1 MTQSGGLVPS
11 APTPP
16 WKPENC
22 ATLSDLVARRA
33 AAEPGGVYFT
43 LFGTPL
49 TAERLHATSLRYAG
63 ALRARGIGPGDKV
76 VIILP
81 TCEEFFF
88 AFFGALAIG
97 AVPVPLYPTL
107 DPELKARVFR
117 SCEARAVVTID
128 WFRADVEAA
137 RAEAPDLRHL
147 LTPDVLDTGS
157 AVSAPARAAEDELC
171 FLQYTSGSTSVPRG
185 VVLSHRN
192 VMATVR
198 MMVEAVAV
206 TPADT
211 LVSWLPLYHDMGLI
225 GLAFGALYTG
235 AKLVLLPPDLRDPRA
250 WLEAITEHRADVTVS
265 PDFGY
270 RNCLRHVHDTRGL
283 DLSTLRMALSGAEP
297 VRLSTI
303 RAFQERFG
311 VGDIFA
317 PAYGLAEATLAVAV
331 WPHGQPVRAD
341 PRGSFVSVGL
351 PCRGVRVEI
360 AGPDG
365 VGRARPGEVGEI
377 LVQSP
382 GVMQGYYRD
391 PDATARTLRDGW
403 LHTGDLGYLDSEGY
417 LFITG
422 RIKDVIIVR
431 GENVVPGDIEEA
443 VDHVAGIRYSAAI
456 GIDSE
461 RTGTQRLHVIAEV
474 RGDGLGPEDLSRMA
488 HDVTQAVR
496 RRSGLRPARVLLVR
510 PQTIPKT
517 SSGKIQRSAL
527 VAMVA
532 EGRVEDRV
540 LHHTGAAGH
549 EPGAADHE
557 PDAAGDRR

>member
-1 MTQSGGLVPS
+1 MTSPRESRTTVSPVWRPAE
-11 APTPP
+11 APTLT
-16 WKPENC
+16 
-22 ATLSDLVARRA
+22 ALIQGRA
-33 AAEPGGVYFT
+33 EAEPEGVYFT

-49 TAERLHATSLRYAG
+49 TASRLYATVLRYAG
-63 ALRARGIGPGDKV
+63 ALRERGLGPGDKV
-76 VIILP
+76 AIILP

-88 AFFGALAIG
+88 SFFGTLAIG

-107 DPELKARVFR
+107 DTELKAKVFQ

-128 WFRADVEAA
+128 WFRPDVETA

-147 LTPDVLDTGS
+147 LTPDVLDLGS
-157 AVSAPARAAEDELC
+157 PVARPLVAAEDSTC

-198 MMVEAVAV
+198 MMVDAVAV
-206 TPADT
+206 APSDT

-235 AKLVLLPPDLRDPRA
+235 ARLILLPPDLRDPRA
-250 WLEAITEHRADVTVS
+250 WLEAISQHRAQLTVS

-270 RNCLRHVHDTRGL
+270 RNCVRHIHDTTGL
-283 DLSTLRMALSGAEP
+283 DLSSLRMALSGAEP

-303 RAFQERFG
+303 RAFQERFR

-331 WPHGQPVRAD
+331 WAHGQPVRVD
-341 PRGSFVSVGL
+341 PTGSFVSVGR

-360 AGPDG
+360 AGSDDRH
-365 VGRARPGEVGEI
+365 RARPGEVGEI

-391 PDATARTLRDGW
+391 PEGSARALRDGW
-403 LHTGDLGYLDSEGY
+403 LHTGDLGFLDAEGY

-431 GENVVPGDIEEA
+431 GQNIVPADVEEA
-443 VDHVAGIRYSAAI
+443 ADHVAGVRYSAAV
-456 GIDSE
+456 GLESE

-474 RGDGLGPEDLSRMA
+474 RGDTMSREELSRIA
-488 HDVTQAVR
+488 QDVAQAVR
-496 RRSGLRPARVLLVR
+496 QRNGLRPARVLLVK

-517 SSGKIQRSAL
+517 SSGKIQRAAL
-527 VAMVA
+527 AAMVA
-532 EGRVEDRV
+532 EERIADRI

-549 EPGAADHE
+549 EP
-557 PDAAGDRR
+557 DRVSDRP

>member
-1 MTQSGGLVPS
+1 MQSAS
-11 APTPP
+11 TPP
-16 WKPENC
+16 WKPADC
-22 ATLSDLVARRA
+22 PTLSDLVARRA
-33 AAEPGGVYFT
+33 AAEPDGVYFT
-43 LFGTPL
+43 LYGTPL
-49 TAERLHATSLRYAG
+49 TAGRLHATSLRYAG
-63 ALRARGIGPGDKV
+63 ALRALGIGPGDKV
-76 VIILP
+76 AIVLP

-88 AFFGALAIG
+88 TFFGALALG

-107 DPELKARVFR
+107 DPELKARVFQ

-137 RAEAPDLRHL
+137 RAAAPELRHL
-147 LTPDVLDTGS
+147 LTPDALEAGPP
-157 AVSAPARAAEDELC
+157 VSAPVQAAEDEVC

-198 MMVEAVAV
+198 MMVEAVGV
-206 TPADT
+206 TPTDR

-235 AKLVLLPPDLRDPRA
+235 AALVLLPPDLRSPRA
-250 WLEAITEHRADVTVS
+250 WLEAVTEHRAHVTVS

-270 RNCLRHVHDTRGL
+270 RNCVRHVHDTTGL
-283 DLSTLRMALSGAEP
+283 DLSSLRMALSGAEP

-303 RAFQERFG
+303 RAFQARFG

-331 WPHGQPVRAD
+331 WPHGQPVRID
-341 PRGSFVSVGL
+341 PTGSFISVGR

-365 VGRARPGEVGEI
+365 AGRAPAGEVGEI
-377 LVQSP
+377 LVRSP

-391 PDATARTLRDGW
+391 PEATARALRDGW
-403 LHTGDLGYLDSEGY
+403 LHTGDFGFLDAEGY

-431 GENVVPGDIEEA
+431 GQNVVPGDVEEA
-443 VDHVAGIRYSAAI
+443 VDHVAGVRYSAAV
-456 GIDSE
+456 GVESE
-461 RTGTQRLHVIAEV
+461 RTGTQRLHVVAEV
-474 RGDGLGPEDLSRMA
+474 RGDDLGPAELARIA

-496 RRSGLRPARVLLVR
+496 QRSGLRPARVLLVR

-527 VAMVA
+527 AAMVA
-532 EGRVEDRV
+532 EERLGDRI

-549 EPGAADHE
+549 DGV
-557 PDAAGDRR
+557 GDRPTRRPTGGD

>member
-1 MTQSGGLVPS
+1 MSPPWRPAE
-11 APTPP
+11 APTLP
-16 WKPENC
+16 
-22 ATLSDLVARRA
+22 ALIQRRA
-33 AAEPGGVYFT
+33 EAEPEGLYFT
-43 LFGTPL
+43 LFDTPL
-49 TAERLHATSLRYAG
+49 TAGRLHATTLRYAG
-63 ALRARGIGPGDKV
+63 ALRERGLGPGDKV
-76 VIILP
+76 AIILP

-88 AFFGALAIG
+88 TFFGTLAIG

-107 DPELKARVFR
+107 DPELKARVLR

-137 RAEAPDLRHL
+137 RAEAPDVRHL
-147 LTPDVLDTGS
+147 LTPDALETGT
-157 AVSAPARAAEDELC
+157 AVAAPVRATQDETC

-198 MMVEAVAV
+198 MMVEAVKVAP
-206 TPADT
+206 TDR

-235 AKLVLLPPDLRDPRA
+235 ANLVLLPPDLRDPRA
-250 WLEAITEHRADVTVS
+250 WLEAITRHRAHLTVS

-270 RNCLRHVHDTRGL
+270 RNCLRHIHDTTGL
-283 DLSTLRMALSGAEP
+283 DLSSLRMALSGAEP

-341 PRGSFVSVGL
+341 PTGSFVSVGR

-360 AGPDG
+360 AEADG
-365 VGRARPGEVGEI
+365 GGRAQPGEVGEI
-377 LVQSP
+377 LVQGP

-391 PDATARTLRDGW
+391 PEATARALRDGW
-403 LHTGDLGYLDSEGY
+403 LHTGDLGFLDAEGY

-431 GENVVPGDIEEA
+431 GQNVVPGDIEEA
-443 VDHVAGIRYSAAI
+443 ADHVAGVRYAAAI
-456 GIDSE
+456 AIESE
-461 RTGTQRLHVIAEV
+461 RTGTQRLHVVAEV
-474 RGDGLGPEDLSRMA
+474 RGTGWFPRTS
-488 HDVTQAVR
+488 
-496 RRSGLRPARVLLVR
+496 PAS
-510 PQTIPKT
+510 PTT
-517 SSGKIQRSAL
+517 
-527 VAMVA
+527 
-532 EGRVEDRV
+532 
-540 LHHTGAAGH
+540 
-549 EPGAADHE
+549 
-557 PDAAGDRR
+557 

>member
-1 MTQSGGLVPS
+1 MTSPRESSTTVSPLWRPAE
-11 APTPP
+11 APTLP
-16 WKPENC
+16 
-22 ATLSDLVARRA
+22 ALIQRRA
-33 AAEPGGVYFT
+33 ETEPEGVYFT

-49 TAERLHATSLRYAG
+49 TAGRLYATVLRYAG
-63 ALRARGIGPGDKV
+63 ALRERGLGPGDKV
-76 VIILP
+76 AIILP

-88 AFFGALAIG
+88 SFFGALAIG

-107 DPELKARVFR
+107 DSELKAKVFQ

-137 RAEAPDLRHL
+137 RAEAPDLRDL
-147 LTPDVLDTGS
+147 LTPDVLDLGS
-157 AVSAPARAAEDELC
+157 AVARPIAAAEEDTC

-185 VVLSHRN
+185 VVLSHSN

-198 MMVEAVAV
+198 MMVDAVAV
-206 TPADT
+206 TPSDA

-235 AKLVLLPPDLRDPRA
+235 ARLVLLPPDLRDPRA
-250 WLEAITEHRADVTVS
+250 WLEAISQHRAQLTVS

-270 RNCLRHVHDTRGL
+270 RNCVRHIHDTTGL
-283 DLSTLRMALSGAEP
+283 DLSSLRMALSGAEP

-303 RAFQERFG
+303 RAFQERFD

-331 WPHGQPVRAD
+331 WPHGRPVRVD
-341 PRGSFVSVGL
+341 PTGSFVSVGR

-360 AGPDG
+360 AGADDRQ
-365 VGRARPGEVGEI
+365 RARPGEVGEI

-391 PDATARTLRDGW
+391 PEGTARALRDGW
-403 LHTGDLGYLDSEGY
+403 LHTGDLGFLDAEGY

-431 GENVVPGDIEEA
+431 GQNIVPTDVEEA
-443 VDHVAGIRYSAAI
+443 ADHVAGVRYSAAV
-456 GIDSE
+456 GLESE
-461 RTGTQRLHVIAEV
+461 RTGTQRLHVVAEV
-474 RGDGLGPEDLSRMA
+474 RGDTVSPEELSRIA
-488 HDVTQAVR
+488 QDVAQAVR
-496 RRSGLRPARVLLVR
+496 QRNGLRPARVLLVK

-517 SSGKIQRSAL
+517 SSGKIQRAAL
-527 VAMVA
+527 AAMVA
-532 EGRVEDRV
+532 EERITDRI

-549 EPGAADHE
+549 EP
-557 PDAAGDRR
+557 DRVSDRP

>member
-1 MTQSGGLVPS
+1 MTQPRDRPRPV
-11 APTPP
+11 ATPP
-16 WKPENC
+16 WNAQDC
-22 ATLSDLVARRA
+22 ATLTELVARRA
-33 AAEPGGVYFT
+33 AAEPDGVYFT

-49 TAERLHATSLRYAG
+49 TAERLHRTSLRYAG
-63 ALRARGIGPGDKV
+63 ALRERGIGPGDKV
-76 VIILP
+76 AIVLP

-88 AFFGALAIG
+88 AFFGALAID

-107 DPELKARVFR
+107 EPELKARVFR

-147 LTPDVLDTGS
+147 VTPDVLEAGS
-157 AVSAPARAAEDELC
+157 PVAAAVRAAEDAVC

-198 MMVEAVAV
+198 MMVETVQV
-206 TPADT
+206 TPSDR

-235 AKLVLLPPDLRDPRA
+235 AALVLLPPDLRNPRA
-250 WLEAITEHRADVTVS
+250 WLEAITEHRAHVTVS

-270 RNCLRHVHDTRGL
+270 RNCVRHVHDAAGL
-283 DLSTLRMALSGAEP
+283 DLSSLRMALSGAEP
-297 VRLSTI
+297 VRVSTI

-331 WPHGQPVRAD
+331 WPHGQPVRVD
-341 PRGSFVSVGL
+341 PTGSFVSVGR

-360 AGPDG
+360 AGPEGAGRVRTG
-365 VGRARPGEVGEI
+365 VTGEI
-377 LVQSP
+377 LVQGP

-391 PDATARTLRDGW
+391 PEATARVLRDGW
-403 LHTGDLGYLDSEGY
+403 LHTGDLGFLDPEGHLY
-417 LFITG
+417 ITG
-422 RIKDVIIVR
+422 RLKDVIVV
-431 GENVVPGDIEEA
+431 GGQNVVPGDIEEA
-443 VDHVAGIRYSAAI
+443 VDHVAGVRYSAAI
-456 GIDSE
+456 GIENE
-461 RTGTQRLHVIAEV
+461 RTGTQRLQVVAEV
-474 RGDGLGPEDLSRMA
+474 RGDGLGSEDLSRIA
-488 HDVTQAVR
+488 YDITQAVR
-496 RRSGLRPARVLLVR
+496 RRSGLRPSRVLLVR

-532 EGRVEDRV
+532 AGRVEDRT
-540 LHHTGAAGH
+540 LHHTGASG
-549 EPGAADHE
+549 HE
-557 PDAAGDRR
+557 PDAAIGERH

>member
-1 MTQSGGLVPS
+1 MARAEEPTATASPRWRPAE
-11 APTPP
+11 APTLT
-16 WKPENC
+16 
-22 ATLSDLVARRA
+22 ALIRRRA
-33 AAEPGGVYFT
+33 ELEPESVYFT
-43 LFGTPL
+43 LSGIPL
-49 TAERLHATSLRYAG
+49 TAARLYATTLRYAG
-63 ALRARGIGPGDKV
+63 ALRARGVGPGDKV
-76 VIILP
+76 AIVLP

-88 AFFGALAIG
+88 TFFGALAVG

-117 SCEARAVVTID
+117 NSEAPAVVTID
-128 WFRADVEAA
+128 WFRTDVEAA
-137 RAEAPDLRHL
+137 RAEAPEVRHL

-157 AVSAPARAAEDELC
+157 PVPAPVPADEGDTC

-185 VVLSHRN
+185 VVLSHQN

-198 MMVEAVAV
+198 MMVEAVGV

-235 AKLVLLPPDLRDPRA
+235 ARLMLLPPDLRDPRA
-250 WLEAITEHRADVTVS
+250 WLEAITEHRAQVTVS

-270 RNCLRHVHDTRGL
+270 RNCVRHLHDTAGI
-283 DLSTLRMALSGAEP
+283 DLSSLRMALSGAEP

-311 VGDIFA
+311 VGHIFA

-341 PRGSFVSVGL
+341 PTGRFVSVGR
-351 PCRGVRVEI
+351 PCRSVRVEI
-360 AGPDG
+360 AAPDG
-365 VGRARPGEVGEI
+365 PGRARPGEVGEI

-391 PDATARTLRDGW
+391 PEGTARALRDGW
-403 LHTGDLGYLDSEGY
+403 LHTGDLGYLDAEGY

-422 RIKDVIIVR
+422 RMKDVIIVR
-431 GENVVPGDIEEA
+431 GQNVVPGDIEEA
-443 VDHVAGIRYSAAI
+443 ADHVAGIRYSAAV
-456 GIDSE
+456 GIESE
-461 RTGTQRLHVIAEV
+461 RTGTQRLHVVAEV
-474 RGDGLGPEDLSRMA
+474 RDDGLTSADLSRIA
-488 HDVTQAVR
+488 HDVAQAVR
-496 RRSGLRPARVLLVR
+496 QRSGLRPARVLLVR

-517 SSGKIQRSAL
+517 SSGKIQRAAL
-527 VAMVA
+527 AAMVA
-532 EGRVEDRV
+532 EGRVADRI

-549 EPGAADHE
+549 EAEAAADS
-557 PDAAGDRR
+557 

>member
-1 MTQSGGLVPS
+1 MTQPREPLP
-11 APTPP
+11 AAKTPP
-16 WKPENC
+16 WNPAEC
-22 ATLSDLVARRA
+22 PTLPDLVARRA
-33 AAEPGGVYFT
+33 TVAPDGVYFS

-49 TAERLHATSLRYAG
+49 TAGRLYATSLRYAG
-63 ALRARGIGPGDKV
+63 ALRERGIGPGDKV
-76 VIILP
+76 AIILP

-88 AFFGALAIG
+88 TFFGALALG

-107 DPELKARVFR
+107 EPELKARVFQ
-117 SCEARAVVTID
+117 SSEARAVVTID
-128 WFRADVEAA
+128 WFRADVESA
-137 RAEAPDLRHL
+137 RAGAADLRHL
-147 LTPDVLDTGS
+147 LTPDLLENGS
-157 AVSAPARAAEDELC
+157 PLPAPVRAAEDELC
-171 FLQYTSGSTSVPRG
+171 FLQYTSGSTSAPRG
-185 VVLSHRN
+185 VVLSHYN

-198 MMVEAVAV
+198 MMVEAVGV
-206 TPADT
+206 TSTDR

-235 AKLVLLPPDLRDPRA
+235 ADLRLLPPDLRSPRT
-250 WLEAITEHRADVTVS
+250 WLEALTEHRAHLTVS

-270 RNCLRHVHDTRGL
+270 RNCVRHVHDIAGL
-283 DLSTLRMALSGAEP
+283 DLSHLRTALSGAEP

-331 WPHGQPVRAD
+331 WPHGQPVRVDAT
-341 PRGSFVSVGL
+341 GGFVSVGP
-351 PCRGVRVEI
+351 PCRGVQVEI

-365 VGRARPGEVGEI
+365 TGRAPVGEVGEI
-377 LVQSP
+377 LVRSA

-391 PDATARTLRDGW
+391 PEATARALRDGW
-403 LHTGDLGYLDSEGY
+403 LHTGDFGFLDPEGY

-431 GENVVPGDIEEA
+431 GQNIVPGDVEEA
-443 VDHVAGIRYSAAI
+443 VDHVAGVRYSAAI
-456 GIDSE
+456 GLESE
-461 RTGTQRLHVIAEV
+461 RTGTQRLHVVAEV
-474 RGDGLGPEDLSRMA
+474 RGGDLPREDLTRIA

-496 RRSGLRPARVLLVR
+496 QRSGVRPARVLLVR

-527 VAMVA
+527 ARLVA
-532 EGRVEDRV
+532 EGRVADRI

-549 EPGAADHE
+549 DGGAE
-557 PDAAGDRR
+557 RP

>member
-1 MTQSGGLVPS
+1 M
-11 APTPP
+11 PP
-16 WKPENC
+16 WKPAQC
-22 ATLSDLVARRA
+22 ATLSDLVVRRA
-33 AAEPGGVYFT
+33 AAAPEGVYFT
-43 LFGTPL
+43 LFDTPL
-49 TAERLHATSLRYAG
+49 TAGRLHATSLRYAG
-63 ALRARGIGPGDKV
+63 ALRERGIGAGDKV
-76 VIILP
+76 AIILP

-88 AFFGALAIG
+88 SFFGALALG

-107 DPELKARVFR
+107 DAELKARVLR
-117 SCEARAVVTID
+117 NCEARAVVTID

-137 RAEAPDLRHL
+137 LAGAPDLRHL
-147 LTPDVLDTGS
+147 LTPDVLESGA
-157 AVSAPARAAEDELC
+157 AVSAPVRAGEDEVC

-198 MMVEAVAV
+198 MMVEAVGVAP
-206 TPADT
+206 TDR

-235 AKLVLLPPDLRDPRA
+235 AALVLLAPDLRSPRT
-250 WLEAITEHRADVTVS
+250 WLEAITEHRAHLTVS

-270 RNCLRHVHDTRGL
+270 RNCVRHIHDTTGL
-283 DLSTLRMALSGAEP
+283 DLGSLRMALSGAEP

-331 WPHGQPVRAD
+331 WPHGQPVRLDAT
-341 PRGSFVSVGL
+341 GSFVSVGR
-351 PCRGVRVEI
+351 PCQGVRVEI

-365 VGRARPGEVGEI
+365 VGRAPAGEVGEV

-391 PDATARTLRDGW
+391 PEATARALRGGW
-403 LHTGDLGYLDSEGY
+403 LHTGDFGFLDAEGY
-417 LFITG
+417 LYVTG

-431 GENVVPGDIEEA
+431 GQNVVPGDVEEV
-443 VDHVAGIRYSAAI
+443 VDHVPGIRYSAAI
-456 GIDSE
+456 GIESE
-461 RTGTQRLHVIAEV
+461 RTGTQRLHVVAEV
-474 RGDGLGPEDLSRMA
+474 RGDDLAPADLSRIA

-496 RRSGLRPARVLLVR
+496 QRSGLRPARVLLVR

-517 SSGKIQRSAL
+517 SSGKIQRYACRRQYLDGTLAIANLAARSSA
-527 VAMVA
+527 
-532 EGRVEDRV
+532 RDRP
-540 LHHTGAAGH
+540 L
-549 EPGAADHE
+549 EP
-557 PDAAGDRR
+557 

>member
-1 MTQSGGLVPS
+1 VLELAKTVRS
-11 APTPP
+11 ARTPA
-16 WKPENC
+16 WKPENS
-22 ATLSDLVARRA
+22 ATLTDLVARRA
-33 AAEPGGVYFT
+33 AAEPDGVYFT

-49 TAERLHATSLRYAG
+49 TAARLHATSLRYAG

-76 VIILP
+76 AIVLP

-88 AFFGALAIG
+88 TFFGALAIG

-107 DPELKARVFR
+107 EPELKARVFR

-137 RAEAPDLRHL
+137 RAAAPDLRDL
-147 LTPDVLDTGS
+147 VTPDVLDAGHPV
-157 AVSAPARAAEDELC
+157 ADMVRAGDDDLC

-198 MMVEAVAV
+198 MMVDVVEV
-206 TPADT
+206 TPADR

-235 AKLVLLPPDLRDPRA
+235 AALLLLPPDLRNPRM
-250 WLEAITEHRADVTVS
+250 WLEAITEHRATVTVS

-270 RNCLRHVHDTRGL
+270 RNCVRHVHDTAGL
-283 DLSTLRMALSGAEP
+283 DLSGLRMALSGAEP

-303 RAFQERFG
+303 RAFQQHFG
-311 VGDIFA
+311 VGDIIA

-331 WPHGQPVRAD
+331 WPHGQPVRVDASG
-341 PRGSFVSVGL
+341 RFVSVGR
-351 PCRGVRVEI
+351 PCPGVRVEI

-365 VGRARPGEVGEI
+365 AGRAQPGVVGEI

-391 PDATARTLRDGW
+391 PEATARVLQDGW
-403 LHTGDLGYLDSEGY
+403 LHTGDLGFLDAEGH
-417 LFITG
+417 LFVTG
-422 RIKDVIIVR
+422 RIRDVIIVR
-431 GENVVPGDIEEA
+431 GQNVAPGDVEEA
-443 VDHVAGIRYSAAI
+443 VDDVVGVRYSAAI
-456 GIDSE
+456 GIESE
-461 RTGTQRLHVIAEV
+461 RTGTQRLHVVAEV
-474 RGDGLGPEDLSRMA
+474 RGDAPTEDELARIA

-496 RRSGLRPARVLLVR
+496 RRSGSRPARVLLVR

-527 VAMVA
+527 AAMVA
-532 EGRVEDRV
+532 EGRVEGRV
-540 LHHTGAAGH
+540 LHQTGAAGH
-549 EPGAADHE
+549 ES
-557 PDAAGDRR
+557 DAAIGDRH

>member
-1 MTQSGGLVPS
+1 MLELRGDPVHPV
-11 APTPP
+11 PTPL
-16 WKPENC
+16 WKPEHC

-33 AAEPGGVYFT
+33 AAEPEGVYFT

-49 TAERLHATSLRYAG
+49 TAARLHATTLRYAG
-63 ALRARGIGPGDKV
+63 ALRERGLGPGDKV

-107 DPELKARVFR
+107 EPELKARVLR

-128 WFRADVEAA
+128 WFRADVETA
-137 RAEAPDLRHL
+137 RAEAPDVRHL
-147 LTPDVLDTGS
+147 LTPDALEGGS
-157 AVSAPARAAEDELC
+157 AVAGPVRAREDEVC

-198 MMVEAVAV
+198 MMVEAVEV
-206 TPADT
+206 SPTDT

-250 WLEAITEHRADVTVS
+250 WLEAISENRAQVTVS

-270 RNCLRHVHDTRGL
+270 RNCLRHVHATAGL
-283 DLSTLRMALSGAEP
+283 DLSSLRMALSGAEP

-311 VGDIFA
+311 VGDIFS

-341 PRGSFVSVGL
+341 STGSIVSVGR

-365 VGRARPGEVGEI
+365 IGRARPGEVGEI

-391 PDATARTLRDGW
+391 PDATARALRDGW
-403 LHTGDLGYLDSEGY
+403 LHTGDLGFLDAEGY

-422 RIKDVIIVR
+422 RIKDVIVVR
-431 GENVVPGDIEEA
+431 GQNVVPADIEEA
-443 VDHVAGIRYSAAI
+443 ADHVAGVRYSAAI
-456 GIDSE
+456 GIEGE

-474 RGDGLGPEDLSRMA
+474 RGDGLASDDLSRIA

-496 RRSGLRPARVLLVR
+496 QRSGLRPARVLLVR

-517 SSGKIQRSAL
+517 SSGKIQRAAL
-527 VAMVA
+527 AAMVA
-532 EGRVEDRV
+532 EGRVSDRV
-540 LHHTGAAGH
+540 LHHTGATGH
-549 EPGAADHE
+549 EPDM
-557 PDAAGDRR
+557 AGDHR

>member
-1 MTQSGGLVPS
+1 MTPPRESGTTASPLWRPAE
-11 APTPP
+11 APTLT
-16 WKPENC
+16 
-22 ATLSDLVARRA
+22 ALIQRRA
-33 AAEPGGVYFT
+33 EADPEGVYFT
-43 LFGTPL
+43 LFDTPL
-49 TAERLHATSLRYAG
+49 TADRLYATVRRYAG
-63 ALRARGIGPGDKV
+63 ALRERGFGPGDKV
-76 VIILP
+76 AIVLP

-88 AFFGALAIG
+88 TFFGALAIG

-107 DPELKARVFR
+107 DSDLKGKVFR
-117 SCEARAVVTID
+117 NCEARAVVTID

-137 RAEAPDLRHL
+137 RSEAPDLQHL
-147 LTPDVLDTGS
+147 LTPDVLDLGTPIP
-157 AVSAPARAAEDELC
+157 APVAAAEDDTC
-171 FLQYTSGSTSVPRG
+171 FLQYTSGSTSEPRG

-206 TPADT
+206 TPSDT

-250 WLEAITEHRADVTVS
+250 WLEAISRHRAHVTVS

-270 RNCLRHVHDTRGL
+270 RNCVRHIHDTTGL
-283 DLSTLRMALSGAEP
+283 DLSSLRMALSGAEP

-303 RAFQERFG
+303 RAFQERFH

-331 WPHGQPVRAD
+331 WPHGQPVRVD
-341 PRGSFVSVGL
+341 PSGSFISVGR

-360 AGPDG
+360 AGADDRE
-365 VGRARPGEVGEI
+365 RARPGEVGEI

-391 PDATARTLRDGW
+391 PEGTARALRDGW
-403 LHTGDLGYLDSEGY
+403 LHTGDLGFLDAEGY

-431 GENVVPGDIEEA
+431 GQNVVPADIEEA
-443 VDHVAGIRYSAAI
+443 ADHVAGVRYSAAV
-456 GIDSE
+456 GIESE

-474 RGDGLGPEDLSRMA
+474 RGDALTPEELSRIA

-496 RRSGLRPARVLLVR
+496 QRNGLRPARVLLVK

-517 SSGKIQRSAL
+517 SSGKIQRAAL
-527 VAMVA
+527 AAMVA
-532 EGRVEDRV
+532 EERITDRI

-549 EPGAADHE
+549 EPDRV
-557 PDAAGDRR
+557 PDRP

>member
-1 MTQSGGLVPS
+1 MTHSPNLSRSV
-11 APTPP
+11 AAPP
-16 WKPENC
+16 WKPEEC
-22 ATLSDLVARRA
+22 STLTDLVARRA
-33 AAEPGGVYFT
+33 AADPESLYFT

-49 TAERLHATSLRYAG
+49 TAARLHATSLRYAG
-63 ALRARGIGPGDKV
+63 ALRERGFGPGDKV
-76 VIILP
+76 AIILP

-107 DPELKARVFR
+107 APELKARILKDA
-117 SCEARAVVTID
+117 EAQGIVTID

-137 RAEAPDLRHL
+137 RAEAPEVRHI
-147 LTPDVLDTGS
+147 LTPDVLEAATPITSG
-157 AVSAPARAAEDELC
+157 VREAEDGVC

-192 VMATVR
+192 VMWTVR
-198 MMVEAVAV
+198 MMVDAVGV
-206 TPADT
+206 TPDDR

-235 AKLVLLPPDLRDPRA
+235 ARLALLPPDLRDPRP
-250 WLEAITEHRADVTVS
+250 WLEAITEHRAHVTVS

-270 RNCLRHVHDTRGL
+270 RNCVRHVHDTAGL
-283 DLSTLRMALSGAEP
+283 NLSSLRIALSGAEQ

-311 VGDIFA
+311 VGDIFS

-331 WPHGQPVRAD
+331 WPHGRPLRTD
-341 PRGSFVSVGL
+341 PTGRFVSVGP
-351 PCRGVRVEI
+351 PCRGVRAEI
-360 AGPDG
+360 AAFNGT
-365 VGRARPGEVGEI
+365 GRARSGAVGEI

-391 PDATARTLRDGW
+391 PKGTARVLRDGW
-403 LHTGDLGYLDSEGY
+403 LHTGDLGFLDAEGN

-422 RIKDVIIVR
+422 RIKDVIIVS
-431 GENVVPGDIEEA
+431 GQNVAPSDVEEA
-443 VDHVAGIRYSAAI
+443 ADHVAGIRYSAAI
-456 GIDSE
+456 GIESE

-474 RGDGLGPEDLSRMA
+474 RGDGLTPEELSRIA

-496 RRSGLRPARVLLVR
+496 RQSGFRPARVLLVR

-527 VAMVA
+527 AAMVA
-532 EGRVEDRV
+532 DGRVADRI

-549 EPGAADHE
+549 EP
-557 PDAAGDRR
+557 DAAGEGW

>member
-1 MTQSGGLVPS
+1 MTEPRDLPRPV
-11 APTPP
+11 ATPP
-16 WKPENC
+16 WTP
-22 ATLSDLVARRA
+22 AASPTLSDLLARRA
-33 AAEPGGVYFT
+33 TADPDGAYFT
-43 LFGTPL
+43 LYGTPL
-49 TAERLHATSLRYAG
+49 TTGRLHATSLRYAG
-63 ALRARGIGPGDKV
+63 ALRERGLGPGDKV
-76 VIILP
+76 AIVLP

-88 AFFGALAIG
+88 AFFGALALG

-107 DPELKARVFR
+107 DPELKARVFQ

-137 RAEAPDLRHL
+137 RAGAPDLRHL
-147 LTPDVLDTGS
+147 LTPDVLEPGP
-157 AVSAPARAAEDELC
+157 AVSAPVRAGEDETC

-185 VVLSHRN
+185 VVLSHGN

-198 MMVEAVAV
+198 MMVDTVGV
-206 TPADT
+206 TSTDR

-235 AKLVLLPPDLRDPRA
+235 ADLLLLPPDLRNPRT
-250 WLEAITEHRADVTVS
+250 WLEAITERRAHVTVS

-270 RNCLRHVHDTRGL
+270 RNCVRHVHDTAGL
-283 DLSTLRMALSGAEP
+283 DLSSLRMALSGAEP

-331 WPHGQPVRAD
+331 WPHGQPVRVD
-341 PRGSFVSVGL
+341 PTGSFVSVGR

-365 VGRARPGEVGEI
+365 VGRAPVGQVGEV
-377 LVQSP
+377 LVRGP

-391 PDATARTLRDGW
+391 PEATARALRDGW
-403 LHTGDLGYLDSEGY
+403 LHTGDFGLLDPEGY

-422 RIKDVIIVR
+422 RIKDLIVVR
-431 GENVVPGDIEEA
+431 GQNVVPGDIEEA
-443 VDHVAGIRYSAAI
+443 VDHVPGIRYSAAV
-456 GIDSE
+456 GIESE
-461 RTGTQRLHVIAEV
+461 RTGTQRLHIVAEV
-474 RGDGLGPEDLSRMA
+474 RAEGLAPDDLARIA

-496 RRSGLRPARVLLVR
+496 RRSGLRPARILLVR

-527 VAMVA
+527 AAMVG
-532 EGRVEDRV
+532 EGRMADRI

-549 EPGAADHE
+549 DAAAD
-557 PDAAGDRR
+557 RR